1 MAKAY
6 ALMLGIIIGS
16 HALIG
21 WFIEGHLMIGLFNV
35 DIVNDIVYTICAAA
49 LLLVGATPA
58 PVKAIQGVL
67 LLVGLVF
74 VLLGLGT
81 LLDQHLGGL
90 LPTGTTVLDHLLLLS
105 TGAGALL
112 LGVLPSARKPLV
124 TNGTALN

>member
-58 PVKAIQGVL
+58 PVKAIQG
-67 LLVGLVF
+67 
-74 VLLGLGT
+74 
-81 LLDQHLGGL
+81 LDQHLGGL

>member
-6 ALMLGIIIGS
+6 ALMLGILIGS

-21 WFIEGHLMIGLFNV
+21 WFIEGYLMIGLFNV
-35 DIVNDIVYTICAAA
+35 DIFNDIVYTVCAAA

-58 PVKAIQGVL
+58 PVKAIQAVL
-67 LLVGLVF
+67 LAVGVVF
-74 VLLGLGT
+74 VLLGIGSMA
-81 LLDQHLGGL
+81 DEHLSGL

-112 LGVLPSARKPLV
+112 LGVLPQARKPL
-124 TNGTALN
+124 TTGGTALN